1 MLKPLR
7 NQVVLKKYEEENK
20 TSSGIIL
27 ATENKKLPSVAT
39 VIALGNKVESDIKVN
54 DKVVYKE
61 YSGTKVTVDEI
72 EYIVID
78 KEDILAVIE

>member
-27 ATENKKLPSVAT
+27 SSENKKLPSVAL
-39 VIALGNKVESDIKVN
+39 VVAKGNKVESDINVN

-61 YSGTKVTVDEI
+61 YSGTKVTLDEI
-72 EYIVID
+72 EYIVIEE
-78 KEDILAVIE
+78 EDVLAVIE

>member
-20 TSSGIIL
+20 TNSGIIL
-27 ATENKKLPSVAT
+27 SVENKKLTSVA
-39 VIALGNKVESDIKVN
+39 VVVAKGSKVESEINVN

-61 YSGTKVTVDEI
+61 YSGTKVTLDEI
-72 EYIVID
+72 EYIVIEE
-78 KEDILAVIE
+78 EDILAVIE

>member
-20 TSSGIIL
+20 TNSGIIL
-27 ATENKKLPSVAT
+27 SVENKKLPSVA
-39 VIALGNKVESDIKVN
+39 VVVAKGSKVESEIKVN

-61 YSGTKVTVDEI
+61 DSGTKVTLDEI
-72 EYIVID
+72 EYIVIEE
-78 KEDILAVIE
+78 EDILAVIE

>member
-20 TSSGIIL
+20 TNSGIIL
-27 ATENKKLPSVAT
+27 SAENKKLPSVA
-39 VIALGNKVESDIKVN
+39 VVVAKGSKVESESKGN

-61 YSGTKVTVDEI
+61 YSGTKVTRDEI
-72 EYIVID
+72 EYIVIEE
-78 KEDILAVIE
+78 EDILAVIE

>member
-20 TSSGIIL
+20 TNSGIIL
-27 ATENKKLPSVAT
+27 YVENKKLPSVA
-39 VIALGNKVESDIKVN
+39 VVVAKGSKVESEIKVN

-61 YSGTKVTVDEI
+61 YSGTKVTLDEI
-72 EYIVID
+72 EYIVIEE
-78 KEDILAVIE
+78 EDILAVIE

>member
-20 TSSGIIL
+20 TNSGIIL
-27 ATENKKLPSVAT
+27 SVENKKLPSVA
-39 VIALGNKVESDIKVN
+39 VVVAKGIKVESEINVN

-61 YSGTKVTVDEI
+61 YSGTKVTLDEI
-72 EYIVID
+72 EYIVIEE
-78 KEDILAVIE
+78 EDILAVIE

>member
-61 YSGTKVTVDEI
+61 YSGTKVTVD
-72 EYIVID
+72 
-78 KEDILAVIE
+78 

>member
-20 TSSGIIL
+20 TNSGIIL
-27 ATENKKLPSVAT
+27 SVENKKLPSVA
-39 VIALGNKVESDIKVN
+39 VVVAKGSKVESEIKVN

-61 YSGTKVTVDEI
+61 YSGTKVTLDEI
-72 EYIVID
+72 EYIVIEE
-78 KEDILAVIE
+78 EDILAVIE